1 MYEILSSHSGS
12 IIQIMRKN
20 AMSNKYKTVG
30 MVSLGCAKNRV
41 DSENLLGMLRDR
53 GYEIVS
59 DPAEAE
65 IIFVNTC
72 GFIEAAKEES
82 IETIFEM
89 AQYKQTGRLKQLFV
103 TGCLAQRYADAL
115 AEEMPEVDG
124 FMGVADYARL
134 YDMMEEADAGKRP
147 VYMKD
152 GERFFNCGRV
162 LTTAPFS
169 AYVKISDG
177 CDNRCTYCAI
187 PLIRGGYASRPF
199 DDIVEECKKLA
210 SEGVTEITLIAQDTS
225 RYGCDFG
232 DGHYLLTDLLQ
243 EISRIESVHWVRVLY
258 CYPDSTEDRLLD
270 ELASNPKVAPYLDLP
285 LQHINDDLLKAMN
298 RRGSKAWIKNR
309 IAECKKRGITLRTTM
324 IVGFPNETEEQ
335 FEELL
340 DFVKEARFDRLGAF
354 TYSPEEGTAAARMDG
369 QIDENVK
376 IARLDQLMML
386 QQAVSMEIMEGRIG
400 TECEVLVEG
409 KDENGWYGRSILEAP
424 ESDGCIHIETERE
437 LTPGEYLMVRI
448 TGADAYDLTA
458 EVI

>member
-1 MYEILSSHSGS
+1 M
-12 IIQIMRKN
+12 K
-20 AMSNKYKTVG
+20 KTTVG

-41 DSENLLGMLRDR
+41 DSENMLGMLRDR

-59 DPAEAE
+59 DPAQAE

-89 AQYKQTGRLKQLFV
+89 AAYKKTGKLKKLFV

-134 YDMMEEADAGKRP
+134 YDMLNDAESGERP
-147 VYMKD
+147 MYMKD
-152 GERFFNCGRV
+152 GERFFHCGRV

-177 CDNRCTYCAI
+177 CDNRCAYCAI
-187 PLIRGGYASRPF
+187 PLIRGRYRSRPF
-199 DDIVEECKKLA
+199 EDIVDECKRLA
-210 SEGVTEITLIAQDTS
+210 AQGVTEITLIAQDTS

-232 DGHYLLTDLLQ
+232 DHHFMLPELLTAVS
-243 EISRIESVHWVRVLY
+243 EIEGVHWVRALY

-270 ELASNPKVAPYLDLP
+270 VIRDNPKVAPYLDLP
-285 LQHINDDLLKAMN
+285 LQHINDAMLKSMN
-298 RRGSKAWIKNR
+298 RRGSSQWIKSR
-309 IAECKKRGITLRTTM
+309 LEECRKRGIIVRTTM
-324 IVGFPNETEEQ
+324 IVGFPGETDEQ

-340 DFVKEARFDRLGAF
+340 QFVRETRFDRLGAF
-354 TYSPEEGTAAARMDG
+354 TYSPEEGTVGAAMPN
-369 QIDENVK
+369 QIDEQVK
-376 IARLDQLMML
+376 LQRLDQLMML
-386 QQAVSMEIMEGRIG
+386 QQAVSMEIMQARIG

-409 KDENGWYGRSILEAP
+409 KDEDGWYGRSILEAP
-424 ESDGCIHIETERE
+424 ESDGCIHLKADGE
-437 LTPGEYLMVRI
+437 LTAGEYVMARI
-448 TGADAYDLTA
+448 VDADAYDLTA
-458 EVI
+458 EVL

>member
-1 MYEILSSHSGS
+1 
-12 IIQIMRKN
+12 MRIFN
-20 AMSNKYKTVG
+20 MSNQYKTVG
-30 MVSLGCAKNRV
+30 LVSLGCAKNRV

-89 AQYKQTGRLKQLFV
+89 AEYKQTGKLKQLFV

-115 AEEMPEVDG
+115 AEEIPEVDG

-134 YDMMEEADAGKRP
+134 YDMMDEASEGKRP
-147 VYMKD
+147 IYMKD
-152 GERFFNCGRV
+152 GDRFFKSSRV

-177 CDNRCTYCAI
+177 CDNKCTYCAI

-199 DDIVEECKKLA
+199 DDIVEECRKLA
-210 SEGVTEITLIAQDTS
+210 SEGITELTLIAQDTS
-225 RYGCDFG
+225 RYGCDMG
-232 DGHYLLTDLLQ
+232 DGHYMLPELLQ
-243 EISRIESVHWVRVLY
+243 EVSKIEGIHWLRVLY

-270 ELASNPKVAPYLDLP
+270 EIANNPKVAPYLDLP
-285 LQHINDDLLKAMN
+285 LQHINNDLLKAMN
-298 RRGSKAWIKNR
+298 RRGTKEWIQSR

-324 IVGFPNETEEQ
+324 IVGFPGETEEQ

-340 DFVKEARFDRLGAF
+340 SFVKEAQFDRLGAF
-354 TYSPEEGTAAARMDG
+354 TYSPEEGTAAARMEG
-369 QIDENVK
+369 QIDEEIK
-376 IARLDQLMML
+376 ISRLDQLMML
-386 QQAVSMEIMEGRIG
+386 QQAVSMEIMEARIG

-409 KDENGWYGRSILEAP
+409 YDEDGWYGRSILEAP
-424 ESDGCIHIETERE
+424 ESDGCIHIETEKE
-437 LTPGEYLMVRI
+437 LVPGEYIMVRI